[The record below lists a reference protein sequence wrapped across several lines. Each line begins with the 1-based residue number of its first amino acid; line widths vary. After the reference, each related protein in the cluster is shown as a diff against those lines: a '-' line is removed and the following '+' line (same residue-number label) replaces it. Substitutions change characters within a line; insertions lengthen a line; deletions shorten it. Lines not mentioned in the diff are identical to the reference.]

1 LTIKWISDYYFC
13 QMNNYKSYHSAV
25 KTSYALG
32 IQNQVLPDS
41 FFKSIPRSTT
51 QNWKEISPNK
61 FVGGEFASQIET
73 DLEKVKTILD
83 ERVKKLTTAF
93 YSFCRLYISIIEFIG
108 KKNFEK
114 IILQNKES
122 VIDLVNNL
130 LVEFNRDLV
139 CKFLQITPHQFKIW
153 NNNRLYRCLFT
164 AIGYCRKRFPNQIS
178 QKEINTLKSL
188 MSRKRFNTWSIASVW
203 GYAVKKSHI
212 SMSKASWYRYCLGLG
227 ISEKRKPENKPRKKE
242 SVKATRP
249 NQIWHIDV
257 TEYKTIDN
265 VKFYIHTVLDNFS
278 RKILAYTISR
288 DNTAK
293 TRLASIKEDILTQFK
308 TEIPVSELDL
318 IADGGPENDNFRIRN
333 LIRHSKSKVDIH
345 LKIAQKDVVFS
356 NSMIEGNFK
365 ILKQHLRK
373 RGEIF
378 ANTIIKEI
386 DFFVKDYNQVRP
398 HYVHSI
404 YTPDEVH
411 ENPECV
417 NVKPV
422 LERINKERLEAN
434 RKSCCKIL

>member
-1 LTIKWISDYYFC
+1 
-13 QMNNYKSYHSAV
+13 MNNYKSYHSAV

-41 FFKSIPRSTT
+41 FIKTIPRSTT
-51 QNWKEISPNK
+51 QNWKEISPDK

-73 DLEKVKTILD
+73 DLEKVKIILD
-83 ERVKKLTTAF
+83 ARVKKLTTAF

-130 LVEFNRDLV
+130 PVEFNRDLV

-153 NNNRLYRCLFT
+153 NNNRLYKCALT

-188 MSRKRFNTWSIASVW
+188 MNRKRFNTWSIASVW
-203 GYAVKKSHI
+203 GYAVKNSHI

-227 ISEKRKPENKPRKKE
+227 ISKKRKADKKE
-242 SVKATRP
+242 RKRGSVEATRP

-257 TEYKTIDN
+257 TEFKTINN

-288 DNTAK
+288 DKTAK
-293 TRLASIKEDILTQFK
+293 TRLASIKEAILTQFR

-333 LIRHSKSKVDIH
+333 LINHSKSTVNIH

-378 ANTIIKEI
+378 SNTIIKEI

-422 LERINKERLEAN
+422 LERINKERQEAN
-434 RKSCCKIL
+434 RKFCCKIL

>member
-1 LTIKWISDYYFC
+1 
-13 QMNNYKSYHSAV
+13 MNNYKSYHSAV

-41 FFKSIPRSTT
+41 FLKSIPRSTT
-51 QNWKEISPNK
+51 QNWKEIDPDK
-61 FVGGEFASQIET
+61 FVGGEFASQIES

-130 LVEFNRDLV
+130 PVKFNRDLV
-139 CKFLQITPHQFKIW
+139 CRFLQITPHQFKIW
-153 NNNRLYRCLFT
+153 NNNRLYKCALT

-188 MSRKRFNTWSIASVW
+188 MSRKRFSTWSIASVW

-227 ISEKRKPENKPRKKE
+227 ISEKRKTDKKE
-242 SVKATRP
+242 RKRGSVQATRP

-288 DNTAK
+288 DKTAK
-293 TRLASIKEDILTQFK
+293 TRLASIKEAILTQFK
-308 TEIPVSELDL
+308 AEIPVSELDL

-333 LIRHSKSKVDIH
+333 LIRHSKSTVNIH
-345 LKIAQKDVVFS
+345 LKIAQKDVIFS
-356 NSMIEGNFK
+356 NSVIEGNFK

-422 LERINKERLEAN
+422 LERINKERQEAN
-434 RKSCCKIL
+434 RKSCCKFL

>member
-1 LTIKWISDYYFC
+1 MTIKWISDYYFC
-13 QMNNYKSYHSAV
+13 QMSNYKSYHSAV
-25 KTSYALG
+25 KTLYALG

-41 FFKSIPRSTT
+41 FLKSIPCSTT
-51 QNWKEISPNK
+51 QNWKEISPDK

-83 ERVKKLTTAF
+83 ERVEKLTTAF
-93 YSFCRLYISIIEFIG
+93 YSFCMLYISIIEFIG

-130 LVEFNRDLV
+130 PVEFNRDLV

-153 NNNRLYRCLFT
+153 NSNRLYRCLFT

-178 QKEINTLKSL
+178 QREINVLKSL
-188 MSRKRFNTWSIASVW
+188 MSRKRFSTWSIASVW

-227 ISEKRKPENKPRKKE
+227 ISEKRKTDKKHRKRG
-242 SVKATRP
+242 SVEATRL
-249 NQIWHIDV
+249 NQIWRIDV

-278 RKILAYTISR
+278 RKILAHTISR
-288 DNTAK
+288 DKTAK
-293 TRLASIKEDILTQFK
+293 TRLASIKEAILTQFR

-356 NSMIEGNFK
+356 KGK
-365 ILKQHLRK
+365 I
-373 RGEIF
+373 I
-378 ANTIIKEI
+378 
-386 DFFVKDYNQVRP
+386 
-398 HYVHSI
+398 
-404 YTPDEVH
+404 
-411 ENPECV
+411 
-417 NVKPV
+417 
-422 LERINKERLEAN
+422 
-434 RKSCCKIL
+434 

>member
-1 LTIKWISDYYFC
+1 
-13 QMNNYKSYHSAV
+13 MNNYKSYHSAV

-41 FFKSIPRSTT
+41 FLKSIPRTTT
-51 QNWKEISPNK
+51 QNWKEISPDK

-130 LVEFNRDLV
+130 PVEFNRDLV
-139 CKFLQITPHQFKIW
+139 CRFLQITPHQFKIW
-153 NNNRLYRCLFT
+153 NSNRLYKCALT

-188 MSRKRFNTWSIASVW
+188 MSRKRFNTWSVASVW
-203 GYAVKKSHI
+203 GYAIKKSHI

-227 ISEKRKPENKPRKKE
+227 ISEKRKTGKKE
-242 SVKATRP
+242 RKRGSVEATRP

-265 VKFYIHTVLDNFS
+265 VKFYIHSVLDNFS
-278 RKILAYTISR
+278 RKILAYTVSR
-288 DNTAK
+288 DKTAK
-293 TRLASIKEDILTQFK
+293 TRLASIKEAILTQFK
-308 TEIPVSELDL
+308 TEIPDAELDL
-318 IADGGPENDNFRIRN
+318 IADGGSENDNFRIRN

-345 LKIAQKDVVFS
+345 LKITQRDVVFS
-356 NSMIEGNFK
+356 NSVIEGNFK

-411 ENPECV
+411 QNPECV

-422 LERINKERLEAN
+422 LERINKERQEAN
-434 RKSCCKIL
+434 RKSCCKIV

>member
-1 LTIKWISDYYFC
+1 
-13 QMNNYKSYHSAV
+13 MNNYKSYHSAV

-32 IQNQVLPDS
+32 IQNQVLPHS
-41 FFKSIPRSTT
+41 FLRSIPRSTT
-51 QNWKEISPNK
+51 QNWKEISPDK

-83 ERVKKLTTAF
+83 ERVKKLSTAF

-130 LVEFNRDLV
+130 PVEFNRDLV

-178 QKEINTLKSL
+178 QREINVLKSL
-188 MSRKRFNTWSIASVW
+188 MSRKRFQTWSTASIW
-203 GYAVKKSHI
+203 GYAIKKCHI
-212 SMSKASWYRYCLGLG
+212 SMSRASWYRYCLGLG
-227 ISEKRKPENKPRKKE
+227 ISEKRKPENKSRKKG

-257 TEYKTIDN
+257 TEFVTSDN
-265 VKFYIHTVLDNFS
+265 VKFYVHTVLDNFS

-288 DNTAK
+288 DKTAR
-293 TRLASIKEDILTQFK
+293 TRLISLKEAIFSQFK
-308 TEIPVSELDL
+308 TQLSNQDLD
-318 IADGGPENDNFRIRN
+318 IMADGGPENDNFRVRN
-333 LIRHSKSKVDIH
+333 LIRNSKELDHIQ
-345 LKIAQKDVVFS
+345 LKIAKRDVTYS
-356 NSMIEGNFK
+356 NSVIEGNFK

-378 ANTIIKEI
+378 SHTFHKEI
-386 DFFVKDYNQVRP
+386 DFFVRDYNTIRP
-398 HYVHSI
+398 HYEHST

-411 ENPECV
+411 ENPECL
-417 NVKPV
+417 NVK
-422 LERINKERLEAN
+422 LILDRINKERQESN
-434 RKSCCKIL
+434 RKSCCKVL

>member
-1 LTIKWISDYYFC
+1 
-13 QMNNYKSYHSAV
+13 MNNYKSYHSAV

-41 FFKSIPRSTT
+41 FLKSIPRSTT
-51 QNWKEISPNK
+51 QNWKEIRPDK

-130 LVEFNRDLV
+130 PAEFNRDLV
-139 CKFLQITPHQFKIW
+139 CRFLQITPHQFKIW
-153 NNNRLYRCLFT
+153 NNNRLYKCALT

-188 MSRKRFNTWSIASVW
+188 MSRKRFNTWSIASIW
-203 GYAVKKSHI
+203 GYAIKKSHI

-227 ISEKRKPENKPRKKE
+227 ISEKRKADKKE
-242 SVKATRP
+242 RKRGSVDATRP

-257 TEYKTIDN
+257 TEFVTADN
-265 VKFYIHTVLDNFS
+265 VKFYVHTVLDNFS

-288 DNTAK
+288 DKTAK
-293 TRLASIKEDILTQFK
+293 TRLASIKEAILTQFK
-308 TEIPVSELDL
+308 TEIPDAELDL

-333 LIRHSKSKVDIH
+333 LIKHSKSTVNIH

-378 ANTIIKEI
+378 ANTITKEI

-411 ENPECV
+411 ENPECK

-422 LERINKERLEAN
+422 LERINKVRQEAN